1 MKQENSAKY
10 FLIVALLCI
19 GIISIL
25 AINLINQ
32 KEETVLVNKPN
43 YNIKEVSYKAT
54 VGKPE
59 EVLMQGALQENTEKV
74 SNELT
79 VYNQNLALVKD
90 IRKINLKKGVNI
102 IEFKDTP
109 AQIDPTSVIFK
120 DLTYPDTE
128 IIEQK
133 YEYDL
138 VNSSKLLEKYIDK
151 QITVQVNEG
160 QTTKEYTGKLLAGS
174 NFGALVMETKDGI
187 ITLNTYSKI
196 TYPELPNG
204 LITKPTLVW
213 KAYTEKEGE
222 RNTETIY
229 LTSGLNWRVDYIA
242 VANNEDTK
250 LDFAGWATIDNKSG
264 TSYPDTT
271 LKLVAGEINKIEQTT
286 KDMYPKMYTSESKM
300 GTTSPFVNE
309 KFFEYYL
316 YTLDKKTDI
325 GNNETKQISLL
336 NSNNVNVKKEFVYE
350 PSKNYYY
357 YNYYNN
363 NSDKKQVEVKL
374 IMKNTKSEGLG
385 IPLPKGI
392 VRVYKKD
399 STGKLQ
405 FIGED
410 EINHTKTEDEIEL
423 SIGNAFD
430 VTGERIQEN
439 VEETRNLIRRESY
452 RITLENQKDQEITVK
467 VKERAYNLNW
477 TIIKTSMPF
486 EKKSSTEF
494 YYYVKVPAKG
504 KAEITYTIEYKN
516 Y

>member
-1 MKQENSAKY
+1 MKIENLNKY
-10 FLIVALLCI
+10 ILIATVLCI
-19 GIISIL
+19 GIISIF
-25 AINLINQ
+25 AINIINQ
-32 KEETVLVNKPN
+32 KEETILVNKPN
-43 YNIKEVSYKAT
+43 YNIKEVSYKVT

-59 EVLMQGALQENTEKV
+59 QALMQETKENTEKL

-79 VYNQNLALVKD
+79 IYNQDLALVKD
-90 IRKINLKKGVNI
+90 IRKINLKKGINL

-109 AQIDPTSVIFK
+109 AKIDPTSVLFK

-138 VNSSKLLEKYIDK
+138 IDSSKLLEKYIDK

-174 NFGALVMETKDGI
+174 KFGAIVLETKDGI

-196 TYPELPNG
+196 TYPELPEG
-204 LITKPTLVW
+204 LITKPTLIW
-213 KAYTEKEGE
+213 KAYAQNEGE

-229 LTSGLNWRVDYIA
+229 LTSGLNWRADYIA
-242 VANNEDTK
+242 IVNNEDTK
-250 LDFAGWATIDNKSG
+250 LDFAGWATINNTSG
-264 TSYPDTT
+264 TSYQDTT
-271 LKLVAGEINKIEQTT
+271 LKLVAGEINKVKET
-286 KDMYPKMYTSESKM
+286 YPTIRENIYATATQKSDSQ
-300 GTTSPFVNE
+300 FLNE
-309 KFFEYYL
+309 KLFEYYL

-336 NSNNVNVKKEFVYE
+336 NSNNVTVKKEFVYD
-350 PSKNYYY
+350 SSSYY
-357 YNYYNN
+357 YNYYYNKNN
-363 NSDKKQVEVKL
+363 NKKQVEVKL
-374 IMKNTKSEGLG
+374 NMKNTKTQGLG
-385 IPLPKGI
+385 MPMPKGI

-410 EINHTKTEDEIEL
+410 QIDHTKTEDEIEL
-423 SIGNAFD
+423 TIGKAFD
-430 VTGERIQEN
+430 VSGQKIQEN
-439 VEETRNLIRRESY
+439 IEETKNTRSESY
-452 RITLENQKDQEITVK
+452 KITLENQKDQEITVK
-467 VKERAYNLNW
+467 VKEHAYPFNW

-494 YYYVKVPAKG
+494 NYYVKVPAKG
-504 KAEITYTIEYKN
+504 TAEITYTIEYRN